1 MLSTAYSSAELLV
14 GVPLK
19 LTVHE
24 VTSVPLTQAL
34 ANW

>member
-1 MLSTAYSSAELLV
+1 MLSTAHSAELLV

-24 VTSVPLTQAL
+24 VIGVPLTQAV